1 MRVFFFNDT
10 KDAIRLMGAPP
21 ESIVDEMKL
30 IKPLESVTVELKGP
44 DAFVKIWPP
53 NKYSPGNLVLITSCD
68 IEHMQETKE
77 RLPGL
82 LEQYVE
88 LMEVAGIEGL
98 TVEDL
103 RQARKEIMDQEELE
117 KEKK

>member
-21 ESIVDEMKL
+21 ESIIDEIKL

-44 DAFVKIWPP
+44 DAFVKIKPP

-68 IEHMQETKE
+68 VEHMQETKE

-82 LEQYVE
+82 LEQYVKLIE
-88 LMEVAGIEGL
+88 EAGIEGL
-98 TVEDL
+98 TVEGL
-103 RQARKEIMDQEELE
+103 REIREELE